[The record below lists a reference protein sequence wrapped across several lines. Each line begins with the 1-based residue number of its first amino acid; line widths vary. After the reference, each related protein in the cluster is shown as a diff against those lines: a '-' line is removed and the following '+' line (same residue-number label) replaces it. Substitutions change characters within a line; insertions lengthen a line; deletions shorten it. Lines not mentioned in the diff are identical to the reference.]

1 MVVQFRSNKRVQQ
14 WIIAATERLWGQ
26 IPGPLNLAKQQRR
39 GFYFQF
45 ILGLFHLGH
54 ISWFCLFSD
63 VLITSCE
70 VVCVYIDNSK
80 CISWDTIELK
90 NWWIDNGHHINQVD
104 GFEIMTIMLSS
115 LQKTA
120 SDKDG
125 QTICSLYVLS
135 YYQRVINPAF
145 TVVHGLY
152 LCVLLSSL
160 HSRIAY
166 LAFFWEWRNPSQ
178 WPSLGPDRLFALFY
192 HQPCREL

>member
-1 MVVQFRSNKRVQQ
+1 MDYSCHGKVM
-14 WIIAATERLWGQ
+14 GQ
-26 IPGPLNLAKQQRR
+26 LPGPLNLAKQQRR

-63 VLITSCE
+63 VLITSGE
-70 VVCVYIDNSK
+70 VVCVYIGNSK
-80 CISWDTIELK
+80 CISWDTIKLK
-90 NWWIDNGHHINQVD
+90 NWWIDDGHHINQVD

-135 YYQRVINPAF
+135 SPRAKRAGPK
-145 TVVHGLY
+145 GLRAESARAVTGRR
-152 LCVLLSSL
+152 CP
-160 HSRIAY
+160 HS
-166 LAFFWEWRNPSQ
+166 
-178 WPSLGPDRLFALFY
+178 GVG
-192 HQPCREL
+192 